1 MRRLSLH
8 SSSFSLALL
17 YDEFRL
23 PKAIRRSLNLI
34 LLANLF
40 GNLHGII
47 CGGGTTAMVIS
58 YFVGQHYYP
67 IKYPLKD
74 IAIYFGIA
82 AQRQR

>member
-1 MRRLSLH
+1 
-8 SSSFSLALL
+8 
-17 YDEFRL
+17 
-23 PKAIRRSLNLI
+23 
-34 LLANLF
+34 
-40 GNLHGII
+40 
-47 CGGGTTAMVIS
+47 MVIS